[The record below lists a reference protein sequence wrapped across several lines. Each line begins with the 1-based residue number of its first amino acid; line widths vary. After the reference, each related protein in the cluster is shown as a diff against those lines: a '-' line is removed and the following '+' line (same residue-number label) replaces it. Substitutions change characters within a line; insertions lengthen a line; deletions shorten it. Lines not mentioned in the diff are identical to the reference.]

1 MKTLDMNFLD
11 KRNPWLASA
20 WSAFMPGIGNLY
32 LHKIILGLFF
42 VGWTIAVAYFSHVMQ
57 AIHLSMI
64 GDFNLA
70 KSILDVQ
77 WYLYIPPIYGF
88 QIYDAY
94 VSMVEFNKLFE
105 KAQSKWLRDNFQTKG
120 FPMPL

>member
-77 WYLYIPPIYGF
+77 WYLYISPIYGF

-94 VSMVEFNKLFE
+94 VSTVEFNKLFE